1 MDENWIREE
10 LEMVREVLNE
20 LAFRIDKLQEI
31 VVDENRRRIEQAE
44 ADIKEL
50 QDYASGAQF

>member
-1 MDENWIREE
+1 
-10 LEMVREVLNE
+10 MVREVLNE